1 MSYTEIIDKYEKI
14 LDRFHIDCK
23 IEPVAGPEYPVQ
35 KIEETGEAFII
46 SLNTDDIAENEFEEY
61 VSYNVRKVL
70 LPRLTLETDRLIIRR
85 VRKEDAEAI
94 FSDVSDAY
102 SCEMD
107 SGEDPYTEMNE
118 AFLDFVEELIQRE
131 TQYSIVLKETQEVVG
146 TIRLKED
153 DSRQVEAKELCYS
166 IYPGYRRK
174 GYAYEAASA
183 LLALIQDELHLE
195 LVLAGVIKEN
205 EPSILLLKKLGFQRE
220 GFHRKGFWSAKSGPI
235 DIECFY
241 RDRI

>member
-1 MSYTEIIDKYEKI
+1 MDYKEIIEKYEQI
-14 LDRFHIDCK
+14 LERFEIDCK

-118 AFLDFVEELIQRE
+118 AFWDFVEELIQRE

-146 TIRLKED
+146 TIRLKQD
-153 DSRQVEAKELCYS
+153 DSRQVEAMEVGYR
-166 IYPGYRRK
+166 IYPGHRRK

-183 LLALIQDELHLE
+183 LLALVQEELHLE

-220 GFHRKGFWSAKSGPI
+220 GFQRKGFWSSKQGSI
-235 DIECFY
+235 DIERYY
-241 RDRI
+241 RDRV